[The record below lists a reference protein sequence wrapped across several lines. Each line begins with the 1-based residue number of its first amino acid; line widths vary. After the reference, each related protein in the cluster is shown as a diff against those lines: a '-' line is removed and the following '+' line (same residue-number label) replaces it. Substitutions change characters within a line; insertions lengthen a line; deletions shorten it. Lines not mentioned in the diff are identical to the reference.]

1 MENEVH
7 SWVPLLAFL
16 TPLLAVLPILMFR
29 RETMLRDAST
39 IVAGIVML
47 CLVGSMFGDVV
58 AGKIITYHLFD
69 LVPNVPLAFRI
80 DGLGMLFALVASF
93 LWIPTSFY
101 SFGYMR
107 GLKEHS
113 QTRFFAFFAVSLA
126 ATIGVAFAGNLL
138 TMYLFY
144 EMLSLATY
152 PLVAHHQ
159 DKEAR
164 SGGRT
169 YLSHL
174 LGTSVAFA
182 LPALIWCYVK
192 GGGADGMDFTDGG
205 FLNADLG
212 ATGGVVLLL
221 LFAFGFSKAGMMP
234 FHSWLPGA
242 MVAPTPVSALLHAVA
257 VVKVGVFCV
266 LRVVTGVFGVDLLG
280 SGAGGLDI
288 GITLAW
294 VAAFTVIVSS
304 LIALTQDNL
313 KRRLAFSTIG
323 QLSYI
328 ILGAALATKL
338 SISGSMLHIAAHA
351 IGKITLFYCAGAI
364 FVATGKKYISQM
376 SGLGKTMPITFAAF
390 FLGSLSVIG
399 LPPTFGLISKFHLVM
414 GTAEAGQKALLVV
427 FLISTILNA
436 AYFLPIVFRAFFPK
450 RDQLADGEIVAKF
463 AWSAVREAPLLCVLP
478 LALTAFLSVFLFFG
492 SGFLRDL
499 VATFVDPLFP

>member
-16 TPLLAVLPILMFR
+16 TPLLAVLPILVFR

-47 CLVGSMFGDVV
+47 CLVVSMLGDVG
-58 AGKIITYHLFD
+58 AGKIITCKLFD
-69 LVPNVPLAFRI
+69 LVPKVSLEFRI

-101 SFGYMR
+101 GFGYMR

-113 QTRFFAFFAVSLA
+113 QTRFFAFFAVSLS

-144 EMLSLATY
+144 EMLSLATF
-152 PLVAHHQ
+152 PLVTHHQ

-164 SGGRT
+164 TGGRT

-182 LPALIWCYVK
+182 LPALIFTWVK
-192 GGGADGMDFTDGG
+192 SGGEIKFGQAILESG
-205 FLNADLG
+205 DLG
-212 ATGGVVLLL
+212 AWPTATLLL
-221 LFAFGFSKAGMMP
+221 LFCFGFSKAGMMP

-266 LRVVTGVFGVDLLG
+266 IRVVTEVFDTDLLTQ
-280 SGAGGLDI
+280 AI
-288 GITLAW
+288 GKLSPSEILAW
-294 VAAFTVIVSS
+294 IAAFTVLASS
-304 LIALTQDNL
+304 LIAMSQDNL

-328 ILGAALATKL
+328 ILGVALLAPHA
-338 SISGSMLHIAAHA
+338 IQGSAMHIAMHA
-351 IGKITLFYCAGAI
+351 VGKITLFFCAGAI
-364 FVATGKKYISQM
+364 FVATGKKYISQLD
-376 SGLGKTMPITFAAF
+376 GLGRAMPWTFGAF
-390 FLGSLSVIG
+390 AIGAMSVTG
-399 LPPTFGLISKFHLVM
+399 LPPTGGLLSKIYLIR
-414 GTAEAGQKALLVV
+414 GAADADQIALLAVYLV
-427 FLISTILNA
+427 SSVLNGV
-436 AYFLPIVFRAFFPK
+436 YFFPIVYRAFFKAP
-450 RDQLADGEIVAKF
+450 ADGKPIEKIA
-463 AWSAVREAPLLCVLP
+463 EAPLACVVPLCITAAGSVL
-478 LALTAFLSVFLFFG
+478 LFF
-492 SGFLRDL
+492 FPRIVFDL
-499 VATFVDPLFP
+499 AERFIASI